1 MELWLVLGV
10 SKILSHFWLT
20 TGITGKHNGS
30 KEQQQQQKWRNFGAE
45 MVISLQ

>member
-30 KEQQQQQKWRNFGAE
+30 KEPKKKKRRNFGAE
-45 MVISLQ
+45 MVIFLQ